1 MNSHHQVVEDRN
13 QQEQESARPG
23 VSRRMFVGAAALA
36 SAGFMGATA
45 LGQSRSEQKAG
56 RTPPSS
62 TDPGPENQPLLKEN
76 PSSNTPP
83 FTDHGNPGPI
93 WFSFDLAPKRMQGG
107 GWTHQ
112 VTQRELPPS
121 KDLAGVNM
129 RLTAGS
135 FRELHWHTAD
145 EWAIMLTGK
154 ARISLMQPDGK
165 MFIDD
170 IGPGDLWYFPAGY
183 PHSIQGLEGDGCEFL
198 LVFDEGAFS
207 EDDTF
212 LLSEFLAHTSPE
224 IVQKNTGWSRETF
237 DKLPATE
244 LYIFEAPLP
253 APLEDD
259 RRFLGANLETRNKYT
274 FKMASMPATLSTSG
288 GEVRIVDSTNF
299 PVALNI
305 AAAMVTLKP
314 GAIREMHWHPNVSEW
329 QYWIKGA
336 GRMTVVTTGAKART
350 MDFHANDVGYVPTMA
365 GHSIENTGTEDVV
378 FLEMFKTARYQDVSL
393 NQWIAR
399 MPKKMAEAHL
409 KLAAATI
416 RSAPQE
422 KKLIL
427 KG

>member
-1 MNSHHQVVEDRN
+1 MKTDKTTAEEGTQTDTEKTFS
-13 QQEQESARPG
+13 P
-23 VSRRMFVGAAALA
+23 VSRRMFVGATALA
-36 SAGFMGATA
+36 GAGFLGASA
-45 LGQSRSEQKAG
+45 LGQNRSELQAG
-56 RTPPSS
+56 RTSPSS
-62 TDPGPENQPLLKEN
+62 SDPGPENKPLLKEN
-76 PSSNTPP
+76 PSSNMPP

-93 WFSFDLAPKRMQGG
+93 WFSFDLVPKRMQGG

-112 VTQRELPPS
+112 VTQRELPSS
-121 KDLAGVNM
+121 KDIAGVNM

-154 ARISLMQPDGK
+154 ARVSIMQPDGK

-170 IGPGDLWYFPAGY
+170 IGPGDLWYFPAGF

-198 LVFDEGAFS
+198 LVFNEGSFS

-212 LLSEFLAHTSPE
+212 LLSEFLAHTPPE
-224 IVQKNTGWSRETF
+224 IVEKNTGWARETW

-253 APLEDD
+253 GPLEDD
-259 RRFLGANLETRNKYT
+259 RRFLGANLETKNKYT
-274 FKMASMPATLSTSG
+274 FKMGSMPATKTTPG
-288 GEVRIVDSTNF
+288 GEVRIVDSSNF
-299 PVALNI
+299 TVSQGI

-329 QYWIKGA
+329 QYWIKGS

-350 MDFHANDVGYVPTMA
+350 MDFNANDVGFVPTMA

-378 FLEMFKTARYQDVSL
+378 FLEMFKAAHYQDVSL

-399 MPKKMAEAHL
+399 MPDKMAEAHL
-409 KLAAATI
+409 KLAVSTI
-416 RSAPQE
+416 RKAPQNKE
-422 KKLIL
+422 IVL